1 MDVELK
7 PLIKEQKIK
16 ERVACLVE
24 EIVNDLHQNE
34 LVVIGLLKGSFMF
47 LADLVREL
55 HGHKIPIVIDFMTV
69 SSYGTGTESSG
80 TIEMTRDVSTDVAD
94 SHVLIVDDI
103 LDTGI
108 TLDFVYNHLK
118 EMGPAVIKTCVLL
131 EKAERRKVHFEAD
144 YVGFNVP
151 NEFVVGYGLDYDNRY
166 RELPYVSLLSIKG

>member
-7 PLIKEQKIK
+7 PLIEEQKIK
-16 ERVACLVE
+16 ERVEGLVE

-47 LADLVREL
+47 LADLVRQL
-55 HGHKIPIVIDFMTV
+55 HSHKIPIIIDFMTV
-69 SSYGTGTESSG
+69 SSYGSGIESSG
-80 TIEMTRDVSTDVAD
+80 KIEMTRDVSSDIAD
-94 SHVLIVDDI
+94 SHVLLVDDI

-118 EMGPAVIKTCVLL
+118 EMGPAVLKTCVLL
-131 EKAERRKVHFEAD
+131 EKTERRKVHFEAD

-151 NEFVVGYGLDYDNRY
+151 NAFVVGYGLDYDNRY
-166 RELPYVSLLSIKG
+166 RELPYVSLLSIK